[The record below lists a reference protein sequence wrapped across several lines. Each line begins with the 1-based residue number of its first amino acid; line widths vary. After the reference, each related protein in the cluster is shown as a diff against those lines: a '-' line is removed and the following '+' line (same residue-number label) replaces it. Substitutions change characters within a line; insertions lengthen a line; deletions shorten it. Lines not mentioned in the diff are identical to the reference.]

1 MKKGCIFSVIFIALL
16 AGCTTKNNNEDVP
29 NVGDNG
35 TTDTDSKGLT
45 YENLFDPKSKID
57 IELKFKNDVIYKF
70 AQYGTSGDFNKEEIY
85 HPCDVT
91 IKLNNETY
99 IFGEVGARM
108 KGNTSRYDGFIDE
121 QGNFVNK
128 ERLCH
133 FKLAFDRIFNSSSV
147 NDYYSHEYTT
157 EEVDA
162 RDSRRIASMKKI
174 DLKWNK
180 NFDSSF
186 TKEIYAL
193 DCFRNEGVVSQNANL
208 VNVTIKTEKD
218 SVSMPY
224 ILYEVVDKTMI
235 KKHFK
240 GSKGD
245 LYKCTYTNKGPADL
259 ASVQDDKFGV
269 ESFNFNP
276 SYNLKT
282 NEDTSN
288 CEILKDFITKT
299 STKNI
304 SADKIKPKIDS
315 VLDVDKFLKF
325 AAMSW
330 VVGSPDDYRN
340 NYNNYYMYFDSNTNL
355 ANFIPYDNDRVF
367 GIMKDWPIDTSTQS
381 YSSDRLS
388 GTVTSDGCGMPIVRR
403 LLVSGSTSRPIIASY
418 QKQYESYC
426 KEFANKYLDAKKF
439 KEFTDQ
445 FYYSSKIIDN
455 SNSNLSFNDYA
466 KNKLNTIN

>member
-1 MKKGCIFSVIFIALL
+1 MKKGYIFSVILIALL

-45 YENLFDPKSKID
+45 YEKLFDPKSKID
-57 IELKFKNDVIYKF
+57 IELKFNNDVIYKF
-70 AQYGTSGDFNKEEIY
+70 AKYGTSGDFNKEEIY

-128 ERLCH
+128 KQLCH

-282 NEDTSN
+282 NEDTSK
-288 CEILKDFITKT
+288 CEILK
-299 STKNI
+299 
-304 SADKIKPKIDS
+304 
-315 VLDVDKFLKF
+315 
-325 AAMSW
+325 
-330 VVGSPDDYRN
+330 
-340 NYNNYYMYFDSNTNL
+340 
-355 ANFIPYDNDRVF
+355 
-367 GIMKDWPIDTSTQS
+367 
-381 YSSDRLS
+381 
-388 GTVTSDGCGMPIVRR
+388 
-403 LLVSGSTSRPIIASY
+403 
-418 QKQYESYC
+418 
-426 KEFANKYLDAKKF
+426 EF
-439 KEFTDQ
+439 Q
-445 FYYSSKIIDN
+445 
-455 SNSNLSFNDYA
+455 
-466 KNKLNTIN
+466 